1 MHVIHTVTRRVDPPG
16 AGGAAAGTGAGA
28 GPAAASAGP
37 HGGTAAA
44 AGGSHPPAHV
54 PDLDRLAA
62 IPRGGDLLRSVFGFM
77 PFGMGPDDD
86 MDDLDEEEYEEMY
99 PDDF

>member
-1 MHVIHTVTRRVDPPG
+1 M
-16 AGGAAAGTGAGA
+16 
-28 GPAAASAGP
+28 
-37 HGGTAAA
+37 
-44 AGGSHPPAHV
+44 